1 MMPST
6 ITMVSSTSATTPVAR
21 LAYHSAVLEMIPTV
35 CLLLTERPAGRSVLT
50 CSIGC
55 VLMQGI

>member
-1 MMPST
+1 
-6 ITMVSSTSATTPVAR
+6 MVSSTSATTPVAR